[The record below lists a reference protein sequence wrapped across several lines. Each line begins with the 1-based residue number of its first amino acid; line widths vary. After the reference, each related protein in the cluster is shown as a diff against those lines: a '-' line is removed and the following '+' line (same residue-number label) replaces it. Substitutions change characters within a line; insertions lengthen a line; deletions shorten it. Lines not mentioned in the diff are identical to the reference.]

1 MTALNLIGRV
11 LVDSVTNKSGGA
23 LAKGDVVIV
32 DTSNDRAV
40 TTTTSARS
48 ETTVGVVIE
57 ENGIANN
64 ATGRV
69 QFGGYV
75 SLVNVPA
82 SVTRGHY
89 IETHT
94 VAKQATGNS
103 TRRSGSFGQFATGGT
118 TPTAWLWGSTDQTA
132 SGSSG
137 VTVLDY
143 VQNVAGN
150 TVISAT
156 TEGTAHT
163 LITGTSQAYAA
174 VATVIETYWPRV
186 NFAAVAGTSV
196 IWLLYDGATILGR
209 LAVESNPSGGTLI
222 KSFRGSYRLTP
233 TAATHQYIV
242 KAYRQNNNCSVDTG
256 AGGTGVELPG
266 YMMVSTA

>member
-40 TTTTSARS
+40 TTTTTGQA
-48 ETTVGVVIE
+48 EVTVGVVIE

-64 ATGRV
+64 AVGRV

-75 SLVNVPA
+75 GLVNVP
-82 SVTRGHY
+82 SSMTRGRY
-89 IETHT
+89 LETHT
-94 VAKQATGNS
+94 VAKQATGS
-103 TRRSGSFGQFATGGT
+103 ATRRAGSFGQFATGGT

-132 SGSSG
+132 SGG
-137 VTVLDY
+137 GGTQGTELDY
-143 VQNVAGN
+143 VAS
-150 TVISAT
+150 TSTTSLTAT

-163 LITGTSQAYAA
+163 CISGTSQAYAA
-174 VATVIETYWPRV
+174 VPTMIEVFCPRIDCAASGTVVVLLFDGATVIGRIGL
-186 NFAAVAGTSV
+186 FS
-196 IWLLYDGATILGR
+196 GANL
-209 LAVESNPSGGTLI
+209 VHTLHA
-222 KSFRGSYRLTP
+222 SYRLMP

-242 KAYRQNNNCSVDTG
+242 KAYSTTTG
-256 AGGTGVELPG
+256 GAFGGSTGGTGNEVPAFIRATK
-266 YMMVSTA
+266 V